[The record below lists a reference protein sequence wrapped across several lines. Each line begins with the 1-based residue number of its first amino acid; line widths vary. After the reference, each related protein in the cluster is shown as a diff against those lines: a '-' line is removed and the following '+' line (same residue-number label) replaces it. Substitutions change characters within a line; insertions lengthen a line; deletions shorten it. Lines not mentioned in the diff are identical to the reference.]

1 MMQGIPRPCAV
12 CRVPCCHE
20 PVCEAMI
27 MAPWLVPEV
36 SVAEMLE
43 LNTFGPGGWH
53 LGSMLARQGLVPGW
67 IWLATPT

>member
-1 MMQGIPRPCAV
+1 MDGHRMQTGCLGTRLAQWCCALSKHV
-12 CRVPCCHE
+12 
-20 PVCEAMI
+20 EATI

-53 LGSMLARQGLVPGW
+53 LSR
-67 IWLATPT
+67 

>member
-1 MMQGIPRPCAV
+1 MQGIPRPCAV
-12 CRVPCCHE
+12 CRVPCCLE
-20 PVCEAMI
+20 PLCEATI

-53 LGSMLARQGLVPGW
+53 LSR
-67 IWLATPT
+67 